1 MEERVCCRYIPG
13 CEKLEAPERLSGAA
27 AFAACLR
34 LEILTMEVVKSTNL
48 QVERDRIPSKDL
60 L

>member
-1 MEERVCCRYIPG
+1 VCCRYIPG

-34 LEILTMEVVKSTNL
+34 LEILTMEVGYVKPTNL
-48 QVERDRIPSKDL
+48 QVEGDRIPSRDL